1 MVRCWSL
8 LLLLVPLSWSQSLPD
23 APSATRVADKQFWS
37 LTAVNGAITLSDVLT
52 TSFLVGKGSACPYE
66 IGSPG
71 LYGLKAPPARVAAV
85 MGSAFAASVA
95 TSYFLK
101 KYNVRIWKLKLWTV
115 PHRSTTRNPVSRAR
129 FTTCASV
136 ADLWH
141 G

>member
-1 MVRCWSL
+1 MSRIAAFWL
-8 LLLLVPLSWSQSLPD
+8 LATYVASGMGLL
-23 APSATRVADKQFWS
+23 
-37 LTAVNGAITLSDVLT
+37 LT

-101 KYNVRIWKLKLWTV
+101 KYNVRIWKRKLWTV
-115 PHRSTTRNPVSRAR
+115 PQIYNAKPHVVGAIHNLR
-129 FTTCASV
+129 FCR
-136 ADLWH
+136 
-141 G
+141 